1 MSTASKH
8 HTSKLQKF
16 EDLDEVATFGFRGEA
31 LSSLCATSKLQVI
44 TRCSNA
50 RLGTKLVFDTE
61 GKIVL
66 SKQIASQIGTTVSV
80 EDIFDKF
87 PVRRKE
93 LLKNVK
99 KEFVKVISILQAYA
113 LCAPEN
119 VRINAVNTKNGGK
132 RETILNISEKGD
144 LRDKIVNIF
153 GPEQEKN
160 MVEVSYFSV
169 DKNSGFGIE
178 GFISS
183 CCHGK
188 GRSRGDRQFFFVQN
202 RPCDLSSGVKAINEM
217 YHQYNRHQY
226 PFFVF
231 KITSS
236 TKGNIDVNLTPD
248 KRRILL
254 QKETFLWQALK
265 EKLKLIFD
273 KIAPPAATSNFL
285 PPKEP
290 KCSRRISSSTQ
301 ASNREKVS
309 AMKSSPLNEEKETPT
324 VLSNLKDMENET
336 KKKLIYLYDEPSN
349 DRKRMRVIHF
359 SMSRLKR
366 SVIMTRNDK
375 KTEDDIKGR
384 KFVARLTSERAENEL
399 RKHLDQKDFLSGHFE
414 IIGQFNLGFIVV
426 RLLQDDLF
434 IVDQHASD
442 EKFRFES
449 LTKSVK
455 RVTQPLVLP
464 QELRLD
470 PGKREILKSNL
481 TVLESQGF
489 VFDREHRLSK
499 VPQFGKLSLG
509 PEDIDEILYILS
521 EETELSANYQFPRVR
536 AMLASKAC
544 RSAVMIGT
552 SLNPS
557 QMNSIIGHMSEME
570 HPWNCPHGR
579 PTMRHLVNLQLLM
592 QEQDYSLSPS
602 ILKLN

>member
-1 MSTASKH
+1 
-8 HTSKLQKF
+8 
-16 EDLDEVATFGFRGEA
+16 
-31 LSSLCATSKLQVI
+31 
-44 TRCSNA
+44 
-50 RLGTKLVFDTE
+50 
-61 GKIVL
+61 
-66 SKQIASQIGTTVSV
+66 
-80 EDIFDKF
+80 
-87 PVRRKE
+87 
-93 LLKNVK
+93 
-99 KEFVKVISILQAYA
+99 
-113 LCAPEN
+113 
-119 VRINAVNTKNGGK
+119 
-132 RETILNISEKGD
+132 
-144 LRDKIVNIF
+144 
-153 GPEQEKN
+153 
-160 MVEVSYFSV
+160 
-169 DKNSGFGIE
+169 
-178 GFISS
+178 
-183 CCHGK
+183 
-188 GRSRGDRQFFFVQN
+188 
-202 RPCDLSSGVKAINEM
+202 
-217 YHQYNRHQY
+217 
-226 PFFVF
+226 
-231 KITSS
+231 
-236 TKGNIDVNLTPD
+236 
-248 KRRILL
+248 
-254 QKETFLWQALK
+254 
-265 EKLKLIFD
+265 
-273 KIAPPAATSNFL
+273 
-285 PPKEP
+285 
-290 KCSRRISSSTQ
+290 
-301 ASNREKVS
+301 
-309 AMKSSPLNEEKETPT
+309 MKSSPLNEEKETPT
-324 VLSNLKDMENET
+324 VLSNLKDIENEI
-336 KKKLIYLYDEPSN
+336 KKKPIYLYDEPSN

-489 VFDREHRLSK
+489 VFDHEHRLSK